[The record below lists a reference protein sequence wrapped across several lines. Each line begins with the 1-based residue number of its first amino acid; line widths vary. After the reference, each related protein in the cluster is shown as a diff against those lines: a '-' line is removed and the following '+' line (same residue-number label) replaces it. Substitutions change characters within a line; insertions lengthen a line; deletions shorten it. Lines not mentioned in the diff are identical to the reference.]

1 MSLQSPLGK
10 VHGLGAAGNGLHH
23 WWVQRLTS
31 VALVPLAIWLLVS
44 LVTLP
49 SLDFVTLVSWI
60 AGTWTASLLT
70 LFVIIA
76 SWHSSLGIQ
85 VIIEDY
91 VHDHG
96 LKTVSLVL
104 SGFIHA
110 LLAVGG
116 VFAVLRVAFG
126 SPL

>member
-1 MSLQSPLGK
+1 MSLQTPLGK
-10 VHGLGAAGNGLHH
+10 VRGLGSAGTGVHH
-23 WWVQRLTS
+23 WWVQRLTA
-31 VALVPLAIWLLVS
+31 VALVPLAVWLLVS
-44 LVTLP
+44 LGTLP
-49 SLDFVTLVSWI
+49 SFDFVTVVSWVG
-60 AGTWTASLLT
+60 GTWTASLLT
-70 LFVIIA
+70 LFVLTA

-104 SGFIHA
+104 SGFVHV
-110 LLAVGG
+110 LLAAVGA
-116 VFAVLRVAFG
+116 FAVLRIAFG

>member
-10 VHGLGAAGNGLHH
+10 VRGLGSAGNGVHH

-31 VALVPLAIWLLVS
+31 VALVPLGIWLLVS
-44 LVTLP
+44 LLSLP

-60 AGTWTASLLT
+60 SGSWTASLLA
-70 LFVIIA
+70 LFVILA

-96 LKTVSLVL
+96 LKTLSLVL

-110 LLAVGG
+110 ALAAGG
-116 VFAVLRVAFG
+116 VFAVLRIAFG

>member
-10 VHGLGAAGNGLHH
+10 VRGLGSAGNGVHH

-31 VALVPLAIWLLVS
+31 IALVPLGVWLLVS
-44 LVTLP
+44 LLTLP

-60 AGTWTASLLT
+60 GGTWTASLLT
-70 LFVIIA
+70 LFVIITC
-76 SWHSSLGIQ
+76 WHSSLGIQ
-85 VIIEDY
+85 VILEDY

-96 LKTVSLVL
+96 LKTTSLVV
-104 SGFIHA
+104 SGFAHV
-110 LLAVGG
+110 LLAALG
-116 VFAVLRVAFG
+116 VFAVLRIAFG

>member
-10 VHGLGAAGNGLHH
+10 VRGLGAAGNGVHH

-60 AGTWTASLLT
+60 GGTWTASLLT

-76 SWHSSLGIQ
+76 SWHSSLGMQ

-104 SGFIHA
+104 SGFVHA
-110 LLAVGG
+110 LLAAGG
-116 VFAVLRVAFG
+116 VFAVLRIAFG

>member
-10 VHGLGAAGNGLHH
+10 VRGLGSAGNGVHH

-31 VALVPLAIWLLVS
+31 VALVPLGIWLLVS
-44 LVTLP
+44 LMSLP

-60 AGTWTASLLT
+60 SGSWTASLLS
-70 LFVIIA
+70 LFVILA

-96 LKTVSLVL
+96 LKTVGLVL

-110 LLAVGG
+110 VLAAGG
-116 VFAVLRVAFG
+116 VFAVLRIAFG

>member
-10 VHGLGAAGNGLHH
+10 VRGLGSAGNGVHH
-23 WWVQRLTS
+23 WWVQRLT
-31 VALVPLAIWLLVS
+31 ALALLPLAAWLLVS

-70 LFVIIA
+70 LFVLIA
-76 SWHSSLGIQ
+76 CWHSRLGIQ
-85 VIIEDY
+85 VVLEDY
-91 VHDHG
+91 VHDQG
-96 LKTVSLVL
+96 LKTLTLVL
-104 SGFIHA
+104 SGFVHVVLAA
-110 LLAVGG
+110 LG
-116 VFAVLRVAFG
+116 VFAILRIAFG